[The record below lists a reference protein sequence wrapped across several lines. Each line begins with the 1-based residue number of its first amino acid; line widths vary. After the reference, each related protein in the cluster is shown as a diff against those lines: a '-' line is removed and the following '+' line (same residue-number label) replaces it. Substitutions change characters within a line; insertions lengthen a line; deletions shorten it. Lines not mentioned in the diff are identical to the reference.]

1 MGRNILVRMM
11 LAEVVVLRE
20 CFVEEMNKSP
30 DSRLVSFI
38 DMEAV
43 KYFNIL

>member
-1 MGRNILVRMM
+1 MRMM

-20 CFVEEMNKSP
+20 CFVEELNKS
-30 DSRLVSFI
+30 SRLVSFT

-43 KYFNIL
+43 F